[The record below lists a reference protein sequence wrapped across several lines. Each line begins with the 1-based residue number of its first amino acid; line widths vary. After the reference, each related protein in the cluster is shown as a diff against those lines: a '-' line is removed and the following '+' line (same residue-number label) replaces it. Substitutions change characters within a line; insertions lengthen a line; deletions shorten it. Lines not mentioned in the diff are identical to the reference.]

1 MIPEL
6 FRPRS
11 ALSAEAK
18 LSNNSFIIHF
28 ARKVSH
34 VKKIKTDNKPQ
45 VKRIFSTYKYAT
57 NLSLLT
63 EINITIMES
72 IYVF

>member
-1 MIPEL
+1 MRLSMIPEL

-34 VKKIKTDNKPQ
+34 VKKLKQTI
-45 VKRIFSTYKYAT
+45 
-57 NLSLLT
+57 NLKSNVYFLLT
-63 EINITIMES
+63 NMPQTCL
-72 IYVF
+72 F